1 MCNTDATTHGD
12 SITIDGLMDVIDEMV
27 EVVGKNDNG
36 DSREKPILVISGGIG
51 QLGGKTAHMLE
62 ALREHYAIQ
71 VVEHM
76 PKEVV
81 LGDVAQLPPVDFVD
95 VIANR
100 NHLVDV
106 IANRNHHLLHG
117 RGSKG
122 DRIRRRQQF
131 NNQCGYKG
139 RRK

>member
-12 SITIDGLMDVIDEMV
+12 SITIDSLTEAVDQLF
-27 EVVGKNDNG
+27 EVVGKKEDG
-36 DSREKPILVISGGIG
+36 KSGKKPILVISSTTE
-51 QLGGKTAHMLE
+51 QLGGKTAHVLA
-62 ALREHYAIQ
+62 ALREHYDIR

-76 PKEVV
+76 PKDVV
-81 LGDVAQLPPVDFVD
+81 FGDIAQLPPLVDYVD
-95 VIANR
+95 VIKNR
-100 NHLVDV
+100 N
-106 IANRNHHLLHG
+106 NHLLHG

-122 DRIRRRQQF
+122 DRIRRRQQI